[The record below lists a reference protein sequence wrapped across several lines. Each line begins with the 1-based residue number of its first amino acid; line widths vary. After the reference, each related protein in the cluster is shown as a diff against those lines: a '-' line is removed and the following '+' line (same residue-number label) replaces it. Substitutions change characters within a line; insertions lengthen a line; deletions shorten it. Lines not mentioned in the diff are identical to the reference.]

1 MESVKRAPRDK
12 TLITLKAQVLFT
24 FSVSEKKMK
33 RILINCSYSDE
44 LRVALVDGAKLFDLD
59 NEFNAQSLLKG
70 SIFKATVSRVETSLD
85 AAFVNFGSERHGFL
99 PLKELSN
106 EHFTKDAEGKKK
118 CTLKEGDEIL
128 VQVLKEERGTKGAAL
143 SNQISLAG
151 RFIVLIPNSEKSGGV
166 SRRISGD
173 ERDEIKNAL
182 NELNIPDGMSVI
194 VRTAGL
200 GRSAEELKWDLDYLM
215 NLWGQIKSTINDAP
229 SPSLIY
235 KDDKLI
241 LRVFRDY
248 FRDDIGEI
256 LIDDESVHAEA
267 LDFAKS
273 VIPDHADKVIYYNE
287 DIALFNRYQIES
299 QIELAFQREISLPSG
314 GSIVIDPTEAM
325 VSIDVNSARSTKGK
339 DIESTA
345 FATNMEAA
353 KEIARQLRLRD
364 LGGLIVIDFID
375 MQDEKHQQKVENAFR
390 SAVQSDR
397 ARIQIAGISRF
408 GLLELSRQ
416 RLRPSLEETYDIQ
429 HVQVRG
435 TRSLGQSILRI
446 IGEDAAKE
454 NTGEIHVYVPAD
466 VSSYLLNEKRRDII
480 TIENTYQV
488 NILVIAD
495 PYKSRPYYKV
505 ARVKAPAGKKLF
517 SHEMTPNSPEP
528 SMDWRDVNSNKK
540 SFKPL
545 VKVSVPPRMPKTK
558 NKKGF
563 FAFLKSVFTLDI
575 FKSTKKKNL
584 KNKRKRNYK
593 KGQPKTNK
601 NTRNENRHN
610 NRNVRPNNKGRTNNP
625 KKPVNKTASK
635 PIVIPPK
642 KIEKTSGKS
651 AQVSKTK
658 KQTEDVD
665 GNTFNDGT
673 STSSSR
679 TPAPTPAPTPAATPA
694 PTPAATPAPTPA
706 STPAPKPT
714 RALNDPR
721 YKNE

>member
-1 MESVKRAPRDK
+1 
-12 TLITLKAQVLFT
+12 
-24 FSVSEKKMK
+24 MK

-106 EHFTKDAEGKKK
+106 KYFTKDADGKKK

-128 VQVLKEERGTKGAAL
+128 IQVLKEERGTKGAAL

-166 SRRISGD
+166 SRRISGE

-182 NELNIPDGMSVI
+182 NALQIPDGMSVI

-200 GRSAEELKWDLDYLM
+200 GRSTEELKWDLDYLM
-215 NLWGQIKSTINDAP
+215 NLWGQIKSSVTEAP

-248 FRDDIGEI
+248 FRDDIEEI
-256 LIDDESVHAEA
+256 LIDDKDIHSEA

-287 DIALFNRYQIES
+287 DIPLFNRYQIEN

-353 KEIARQLRLRD
+353 KEVARQLRLRD

-375 MQDEKHQQKVENAFR
+375 MQDEKHQQKVENTFR
-390 SAVQSDR
+390 SVVQSDR

-416 RLRPSLEETYDIQ
+416 RLRPSLDETYDIQ
-429 HVQVRG
+429 HIQVRG

-480 TIENTYQV
+480 AIENTYQV

-505 ARVKAPAGKKLF
+505 ARVKAASGKKPF
-517 SHEMTPNSPEP
+517 SYDMTPNSPEP
-528 SMDWRDVNSNKK
+528 SMDWRDTNSNKK
-540 SFKPL
+540 TLKPL
-545 VKVSVPPRMPKTK
+545 VKVSVPPRMPKK
-558 NKKGF
+558 KSKKGF
-563 FAFLKSVFTLDI
+563 IAFLKSLFTLSI
-575 FKSTKKKNL
+575 FKTTKK
-584 KNKRKRNYK
+584 
-593 KGQPKTNK
+593 KTNK
-601 NTRNENRHN
+601 NKRSRNHKKGNQRVNKN
-610 NRNVRPNNKGRTNNP
+610 NRNERNQNNRVRKHNKGQNTNQKRSQI
-625 KKPVNKTASK
+625 KKPSK
-635 PIVIPPK
+635 PVVLAPK
-642 KIEKTSGKS
+642 EKIHTDSKEAKKGKAKS
-651 AQVSKTK
+651 DIADK
-658 KQTEDVD
+658 D
-665 GNTFNDGT
+665 GNKASIDS
-673 STSSSR
+673 STPT
-679 TPAPTPAPTPAATPA
+679 TPAPTPAPEPA
-694 PTPAATPAPTPA
+694 PEPTQ
-706 STPAPKPT
+706 APKPT

-721 YKNE
+721 YKSE

>member
-1 MESVKRAPRDK
+1 
-12 TLITLKAQVLFT
+12 
-24 FSVSEKKMK
+24 MK

-85 AAFVNFGSERHGFL
+85 AAFINFGSERHGFL

-106 EHFTKDAEGKKK
+106 EYFTKDADGKRK

-128 VQVLKEERGTKGAAL
+128 IQVLKEERGTKGAAL

-182 NELNIPDGMSVI
+182 NALQIPEGMSVI

-200 GRSAEELKWDLDYLM
+200 GRSTEELKWDLDYLM
-215 NLWGQIKSTINDAP
+215 NLWNQIKSTVSDAP

-248 FRDDIGEI
+248 FRDDIEEI
-256 LIDDESVHAEA
+256 LIDDEAMHAEA

-287 DIALFNRYQIES
+287 DISLFNRYQIES

-353 KEIARQLRLRD
+353 KEVARQLRLRD

-375 MQDEKHQQKVENAFR
+375 MQDEKHQQKVENTFR

-480 TIENTYQV
+480 AIENNYKV
-488 NILVIAD
+488 NILIIAD

-505 ARVKAPAGKKLF
+505 ARVKAVAGRKPF
-517 SHEMTPNSPEP
+517 SYDMTPNSPEP

-540 SFKPL
+540 SLKPL
-545 VKVSVPPRMPKTK
+545 VQVSVPPRMPKKKNKNRFFAFIKSILTLSIFLGIFK
-558 NKKGF
+558 SKKKVNTRNKKG
-563 FAFLKSVFTLDI
+563 
-575 FKSTKKKNL
+575 
-584 KNKRKRNYK
+584 RNYK
-593 KGQPKTNK
+593 KGQTRSNQR
-601 NTRNENRHN
+601 NRNEKNQN
-610 NRNVRPNNKGRTNNP
+610 NRSARPNNKTKNTKPKAAQP
-625 KKPVNKTASK
+625 KKTSK
-635 PIVIPPK
+635 PVVIPPK
-642 KIEKTSGKS
+642 KSAQIDNKS
-651 AQVSKTK
+651 ASSNNDK
-658 KQTEDVD
+658 KIIEEKD
-665 GNTFNDGT
+665 GNKSNIE
-673 STSSSR
+673 SSSSKPAPKPVP
-679 TPAPTPAPTPAATPA
+679 TPAPKPAPTPVPEPVIATKA
-694 PTPAATPAPTPA
+694 N
-706 STPAPKPT
+706 PAPKPT

>member
-1 MESVKRAPRDK
+1 
-12 TLITLKAQVLFT
+12 
-24 FSVSEKKMK
+24 MK

-85 AAFVNFGSERHGFL
+85 AAFINFGSEKHGFL
-99 PLKELSN
+99 PLKELTN
-106 EHFTKDAEGKKK
+106 EHFTKDADGKKK
-118 CTLKEGDEIL
+118 CTLKEGDKIL
-128 VQVLKEERGTKGAAL
+128 IQVLKEERGTKGAAL

-173 ERDEIKNAL
+173 ERDEIKTAL
-182 NELNIPDGMSVI
+182 DALQIPEGMSVI

-200 GRSAEELKWDLDYLM
+200 GRSTDELKWDLDYLM
-215 NLWGQIKSTINDAP
+215 NLWQQIKSTVTDAP

-248 FRDDIGEI
+248 FRDDIEEI
-256 LIDDESVHAEA
+256 LIDDEAVHAEA

-287 DIALFNRYQIES
+287 DIPLFNRYQIES

-353 KEIARQLRLRD
+353 KEVARQLRLRD

-375 MQDEKHQQKVENAFR
+375 MQDEKHQQKVENTFR

-435 TRSLGQSILRI
+435 ARSLGQSILRI
-446 IGEDAAKE
+446 ISEDAAKE

-480 TIENTYQV
+480 AIENSYQV
-488 NILVIAD
+488 NILIIAD

-505 ARVKAPAGKKLF
+505 ARVKAVAGKKPF
-517 SHEMTPNSPEP
+517 SYDMTPNSPEP
-528 SMDWRDVNSNKK
+528 SMDWRDANSNKK
-540 SFKPL
+540 SLKPL
-545 VKVSVPPRMPKTK
+545 VKISVPPRMPKRK
-558 NKKGF
+558 NKTGF
-563 FAFLKSVFTLDI
+563 FQFIKSILTLSI
-575 FKSTKKKNL
+575 FKSKKKKNTT
-584 KNKRKRNYK
+584 KKRNRNYK
-593 KGQPKTNK
+593 KTQPRVNK
-601 NTRNENRHN
+601 NNRSDKN
-610 NRNVRPNNKGRTNNP
+610 QYNRNRGQNNKSKPSNSKKAPNKKTD
-625 KKPVNKTASK
+625 KPV
-635 PIVIPPK
+635 VIPPK
-642 KIEKTSGKS
+642 KIAQVNKKDAELNKTSKPL
-651 AQVSKTK
+651 
-658 KQTEDVD
+658 EDKD
-665 GNTFNDGT
+665 GNK
-673 STSSSR
+673 SVVKSKPVIAP
-679 TPAPTPAPTPAATPA
+679 PAPTPAPTPVPTPVTTPA
-694 PTPAATPAPTPA
+694 PTPDP
-706 STPAPKPT
+706 TPAPKPT

-721 YKNE
+721 YKSE